1 MAIFGCSAGW
11 APSATKTRAGVG
23 PTLTGPINRK
33 RHPSAA
39 PVHDVAADPRLDEGL
54 RIFNEGHHWHAHEA
68 WEPLWMGLEGDE
80 KVRLQG
86 LILAAA
92 MRPQHGRRV
101 AAGVRNHWRNV
112 QERLASAPS
121 PLWGVDVAGLLRD
134 LQRYAQDAESG
145 RWALDGTQVRIVRR

>member
-1 MAIFGCSAGW
+1 
-11 APSATKTRAGVG
+11 
-23 PTLTGPINRK
+23 
-33 RHPSAA
+33 
-39 PVHDVAADPRLDEGL
+39 
-54 RIFNEGHHWHAHEA
+54 
-68 WEPLWMGLEGDE
+68 MGLEGDE

-86 LILAAA
+86 LIMAAA
-92 MRPQHGRRV
+92 MLHQHGRRV